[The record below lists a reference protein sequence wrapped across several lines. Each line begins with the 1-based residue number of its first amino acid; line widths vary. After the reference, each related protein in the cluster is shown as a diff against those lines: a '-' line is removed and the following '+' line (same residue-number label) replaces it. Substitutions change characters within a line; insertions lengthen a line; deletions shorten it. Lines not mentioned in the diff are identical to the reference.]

1 MCNITLFSQT
11 LEIKM
16 CCLIHES
23 LLLVHFLLC
32 RLSDRAL
39 FTSRNK
45 FQINIYHSENQSQ
58 EISENSNS
66 VTGEFVGGFFD
77 SLRNHKRILL
87 FQVSLTLI

>member
-1 MCNITLFSQT
+1 MLIYLMSRLQEDFVVVKLRMCNITHFSQT

-16 CCLIHES
+16 CCLIHDS

-45 FQINIYHSENQSQ
+45 FQINIYHSEKQPQ

-66 VTGEFVGGFFD
+66 VTGEFGGFF
-77 SLRNHKRILL
+77 
-87 FQVSLTLI
+87 